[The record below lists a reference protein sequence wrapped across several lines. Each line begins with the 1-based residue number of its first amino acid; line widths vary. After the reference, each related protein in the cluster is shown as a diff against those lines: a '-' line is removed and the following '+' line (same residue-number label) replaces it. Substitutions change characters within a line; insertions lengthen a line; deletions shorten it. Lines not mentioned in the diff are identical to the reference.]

1 MAAGDAMTHSS
12 IVSWVEE
19 YLAFRRGLGFSLTTS
34 ACYLRSFARY
44 AEQTRHR
51 GPLTLDLVTR
61 WALAS
66 RARDPAQPA
75 RRLGMIRSFARHR
88 ALLDPA
94 TEIPPVG
101 LLGPVPRRKQPH
113 IYSSDEI
120 CALLRQAGHMLP
132 RGGLRP
138 RTYVTFFSLLFS
150 TGLRLSEACR
160 LTCGDVDLSQGLLT
174 IRGTKFRKSRWVP
187 LHPSATRMLARY
199 AADRES
205 VVRGDPSSFFFRAEH
220 VPRLTIAAVEKAF
233 SRMRCRLRWSAQGR
247 ARRPRIHD
255 ARHTFAV
262 RRLLRWYEEGADIG
276 QKILALSTYL
286 GHAKVTD
293 TYWYLTGVPEL
304 MAIASQRFERLAQQ
318 RTESAS

>member
-1 MAAGDAMTHSS
+1 MIHSNIAG
-12 IVSWVEE
+12 WVEE
-19 YLAFRRGLGFSLTTS
+19 YLIFRRGIGFSMTTP

-44 AEQTRHR
+44 AEQARHR
-51 GPLTLDLVTR
+51 GPITLDLVTR

-66 RARDPAQPA
+66 RSRDPAQAA

-101 LLGPVPRRKQPH
+101 LLGPRTRRKQPH
-113 IYSSDEI
+113 IYTNDEI
-120 CALLRQAGHMLP
+120 RALLRQASQMLP
-132 RGGLRP
+132 RDGLRP
-138 RTYVTFFSLLFS
+138 RTYVTFFSLLLS

-160 LTCGDVDLSQGLLT
+160 LTCDDVDLGQGLLT

-199 AADRES
+199 AANRES
-205 VVRGDPSSFFFRAEH
+205 VMPGGPSKFFFRAEG

-233 SRMRCRLRWSAQGR
+233 SRMRYRLRWSAQGR

-255 ARHTFAV
+255 ARHTFTV

-304 MAIASQRFERLAQQ
+304 MAIASQRFEHLVQQ
-318 RTESAS
+318 LPENAS

>member
-1 MAAGDAMTHSS
+1 MQSRPGTTAPSRS
-12 IVSWVEE
+12 IW
-19 YLAFRRGLGFSLTTS
+19 
-34 ACYLRSFARY
+34 
-44 AEQTRHR
+44 
-51 GPLTLDLVTR
+51 P
-61 WALAS
+61 
-66 RARDPAQPA
+66 RD
-75 RRLGMIRSFARHR
+75 GRHR

-101 LLGPVPRRKQPH
+101 LLGRVPRRKQPH
-113 IYSSDEI
+113 IYTDQEI
-120 CALLRQAGHMLP
+120 RALLRQAAQMLP

-138 RTYVTFFSLLFS
+138 RTYATFFSLLFS
-150 TGLRLSEACR
+150 SGLRLSEACH
-160 LTCGDVDLSQGLLT
+160 LACKDVDLDRGLLT

-187 LHPSATRMLARY
+187 LHPSATRALARY
-199 AADRES
+199 AADRDAL
-205 VVRGDPSSFFFRAEH
+205 VRGDPASFFFRTENR
-220 VPRLTIAAVEKAF
+220 PRLTTAAAEKAF
-233 SRMRCRLRWSAQGR
+233 GRMRCRLRWSAQGR

-318 RTESAS
+318 RPESAS

>member
-1 MAAGDAMTHSS
+1 MSDSS
-12 IVSWVEE
+12 VLEWVEE
-19 YLAFRRGLGFSLTTS
+19 YLAFRRGLGFSLTTP
-34 ACYLRSFARY
+34 AWYLRSFARY
-44 AEQTRHR
+44 AEQARHR

-66 RARDPAQPA
+66 RSQDPAQAA
-75 RRLGMIRSFARHR
+75 RRLGTVRSFARHR

-94 TEIPPVG
+94 TEVPPIG
-101 LLGPVPRRKQPH
+101 LLGRIPRRKQPH
-113 IYSSDEI
+113 IYTDTEI
-120 CALLRQAGHMLP
+120 RALLRQAAQMLP

-138 RTYVTFFSLLFS
+138 RTYITYFSLLFS

-160 LTCGDVDLSQGLLT
+160 LTCGDLDLGQGLLM

-187 LHPSATRMLARY
+187 LHPSVTRALTRY
-199 AADRES
+199 AADRDA
-205 VVRGDPSSFFFRAEH
+205 VVRSERSSFFFRVEH
-220 VPRLTIAAVEKAF
+220 IPRLTTAAVEKAF
-233 SRMRCRLRWSAQGR
+233 SRMRRRLCWSAQGR

-255 ARHTFAV
+255 ARHTFTV
-262 RRLLRWYEEGADIG
+262 RRLLRWYEEEADIG

-304 MAIASQRFERLAQQ
+304 MTIASQRFERLVQQ
-318 RTESAS
+318 RPESAS